1 MRKPGR
7 SAGLDQPDRG
17 LAHSAV
23 ERVRGAMA
31 SVEAAALAGAA
42 AALLLALSTFL
53 LRRQP
58 GVGSSS
64 AELRWYSDSGNRLT
78 VMVGL
83 TVAPLGVVALL
94 WFMAVIRRRLGDRED
109 RFLATVF
116 LGSGV
121 AFAVLTMA
129 AAVAAALPT
138 LVVWSGD
145 RAQPDRATLELAHAL
160 WFGLFGICGSR
171 LVGVF
176 MTATSVVGFRFGAFP
191 GWLSTFGT
199 IVGVALGLTGAFAGP
214 LDFLFPVWLL
224 VVSLTLV
231 VNGRTGRARP
241 IDSDIAG

>member
-1 MRKPGR
+1 
-7 SAGLDQPDRG
+7 
-17 LAHSAV
+17 
-23 ERVRGAMA
+23 MA
-31 SVEAAALAGAA
+31 SLEAAALAGAA
-42 AALLLALSTFL
+42 AAVLLALSAFL

-64 AELRWYSDSGNRLT
+64 ADLKWYSDSGNRLT
-78 VMVGL
+78 VMFGL

-109 RFLATVF
+109 RFFATVF

-145 RAQPDRATLELAHAL
+145 SAQPDRATLELARAL

-176 MTATSVVGFRFGAFP
+176 MAATSVVGFRFGAFP
-191 GWLSTFGT
+191 RWLSTFGT

-231 VNGRTGRARP
+231 VIGRTGRARP
-241 IDSDIAG
+241 IDSDVAG